1 MWKRKIVLI
10 VGTGLCLGAFGTNYF
25 AKNSSRGPASIV
37 TNKSNLWTPAPLG
50 KHLALFK
57 VEIASSVI
65 PESDKDET
73 TLTGRILVNQ
83 EFSSDLAYA
92 WDLPEEV
99 QVIEGNVS
107 DTLAGV
113 QKGQIVELKLTVVGF
128 SKEKQKL
135 ISLQA
140 SGKKGAETLGTSA
153 MLASRP
159 EDTWEAVAPNM
170 KKDAEEQLGTGKSRR
185 GQSE

>member
-1 MWKRKIVLI
+1 MWKRKIILLI
-10 VGTGLCLGAFGTNYF
+10 GTGLCLGALGANYF
-25 AKNSSRGPASIV
+25 AKKSSRMPASIV
-37 TNKSNLWTPAPLG
+37 TTKSNLWAPAPLG

-57 VEIASSVI
+57 VEIASSEI
-65 PESDKDET
+65 PDSEDDET
-73 TLTGRILVNQ
+73 LLTGRILVNQ
-83 EFSSDLAYA
+83 EFNSDLEYA

-99 QVIEGNVS
+99 QVIEGNTS
-107 DTLAGV
+107 DTLAGL
-113 QKGQIVELKLTVVGF
+113 QKGQIVELKLTVTGF

-140 SGKKGAETLGTSA
+140 SGKKGAEILGTSA

-185 GQSE
+185 GQAE

>member
-1 MWKRKIVLI
+1 MWKRKIILLI
-10 VGTGLCLGAFGTNYF
+10 GTGLCLGVFGANYF
-25 AKNSSRGPASIV
+25 AKSSSRGPASVV
-37 TNKSNLWTPAPLG
+37 TNKSNLWAPTPLG

-57 VEIASSVI
+57 VEIASTNI
-65 PESDKDET
+65 PESDNDET

-83 EFSSDLAYA
+83 EFNSELEYA
-92 WDLPEEV
+92 WGLPEDV
-99 QVIEGNVS
+99 QVIEGNTS
-107 DTLAGV
+107 DILVGV
-113 QKGQIVELKLTVVGF
+113 QKGQLIELKLTVTGF

-140 SGKKGAETLGTSA
+140 SGKKGAEVLGTSA

-170 KKDAEEQLGTGKSRR
+170 KKDADEQLGTGKSRR
-185 GQSE
+185 GQAE

>member
-1 MWKRKIVLI
+1 MWKRKIILLAGI
-10 VGTGLCLGAFGTNYF
+10 GLGLGALGANYF
-25 AKNSSRGPASIV
+25 AKNNSRGPASIV
-37 TNKSNLWTPAPLG
+37 TNKSNLWTPTPLG

-57 VEIASSVI
+57 VEIASVNI
-65 PESDKDET
+65 PDSGDSDVEIV
-73 TLTGRILVNQ
+73 GRILVNQ
-83 EFSSDLAYA
+83 DINGDLAYA
-92 WDLPEEV
+92 WGLPEEV
-99 QVIEGNVS
+99 QVVEGSLS
-107 DTLAGV
+107 DTLANV
-113 QKGQIVELKLTVVGF
+113 QKGQIVEVKLIVSGF
-128 SKEKQKL
+128 NKEKQRL

-170 KKDAEEQLGTGKSRR
+170 RKDADEQLGTGKSRR